1 MRLCSRLSTA
11 LAVPKVIGLN
21 LRATVLRLVGISLII
36 PGGLKAQETPGGVG
50 ALEGKVLDV
59 PNETAYVPGASKDLS
74 KGG

>member
-1 MRLCSRLSTA
+1 VFE
-11 LAVPKVIGLN
+11 AVNGLGSSQSEGLN

-36 PGGLKAQETPGGVG
+36 PGSLEAQKTPGGVG
-50 ALEGKVLDV
+50 ALEGKVSNV